1 MKQPVL
7 YIRPPVA
14 LKERLQEA
22 ADANGRTLNKEV
34 IRRLERSLDGWK
46 R

>member
-1 MKQPVL
+1 MKQPVI
-7 YIRPPVA
+7 YVRPPAA

-34 IRRLERSLDGWK
+34 IRRLERSLDGY
-46 R
+46 RR